1 MTIHIP
7 VDNCISSKTHCLSSN
22 FKFEIIRYYACFGQD
37 IVSQLEQIQHINDN
51 NDIVNML
58 ELMAVLEKN
67 MMLVKNKYDEIISE
81 LNNKIEEDLKCTLNY
96 CARLDHMDSI
106 VRRYCPNGIF
116 NTKFSVGASEK
127 TIKECK
133 LELEQYVESG
143 TISYEKL
150 YEISKEIYEMRRNVL
165 FFLREMVYEDMP
177 FIKHSDID
185 KECISVLGY

>member
-1 MTIHIP
+1 MIIHIP
-7 VDNCISSKTHCLSSN
+7 VDNCISSKTDCLSSN

-51 NDIVNML
+51 NDITNML

-67 MMLVKNKYDEIISE
+67 MMLVKNKYDKIISE

-96 CARLDHMDSI
+96 CVRLDQMDDV

-116 NTKFSVGASEK
+116 NTKFSTGANQK

-133 LELEQYVESG
+133 LELEQYAESG

-150 YEISKEIYEMRRNVL
+150 YELSKEIYEIRRNVL
-165 FFLREMVYEDMP
+165 GFLREMVYEDMP
-177 FIKHSDID
+177 FTNHSDID
-185 KECISVLGY
+185 KECISVLGF